1 MMTPGRILSTL
12 KQQQIELTDRQ
23 QMQFERYFE
32 LLVEW
37 NKNQSDSY
45 H

>member
-1 MMTPGRILSTL
+1 MTPKNFINF
-12 KQQQIELTDRQ
+12 KQQQIELTDQQ

-45 H
+45 Y